1 MSADGK
7 QKDPAKVACPVSS
20 VGGATK
26 VSCMEHDVIIG
37 NPLGSPLS
45 TGRQSAPS
53 QPLVTPLPT
62 ARKLAAAQP
71 LVTPAPT
78 ARQSAPALA
87 GLKETSH
94 RFDVT
99 QQVIELASLAGKQL
113 SAFLLALIL
122 PLLLL
127 LLWSQCAAHE
137 WVSPL
142 VLPPPSVV
150 WESFCSLYRD
160 GTIKQNLLVSAWRI
174 AKGFAVGGTAGLL
187 IGIALGASASAR
199 SYFKPTFIAISQ
211 VNVLGWIPL
220 FILVFGIDE
229 GLKVAIIAWS
239 SALPVAITTMQG
251 IADIPNKWFELA
263 RVQELRRGQV
273 ATWIILPAT
282 IPALFTGLRAGL
294 GAAWISLIVVEL
306 VASSEGIGF
315 MVVWGRQ
322 LFQLDI
328 VMVAI
333 VIIGAIGLALDL
345 ILRGIERRLNR
356 WRPVTA

>member
-1 MSADGK
+1 MEQDIIFSSPLGSPTTRKPAPSNSVVTAPPTAGKSAPS
-7 QKDPAKVACPVSS
+7 Q
-20 VGGATK
+20 
-26 VSCMEHDVIIG
+26 
-37 NPLGSPLS
+37 PLGSPLS
-45 TGRQSAPS
+45 TRRKSAP
-53 QPLVTPLPT
+53 PK
-62 ARKLAAAQP
+62 ARLKERFYKFEVIQKARALATLAA
-71 LVTPAPT
+71 
-78 ARQSAPALA
+78 R
-87 GLKETSH
+87 
-94 RFDVT
+94 
-99 QQVIELASLAGKQL
+99 QL
-113 SAFLLALIL
+113 STFLLALIL

-160 GTIKQNLLVSAWRI
+160 GTIKQNLTVSAWRI

-187 IGIALGASASAR
+187 IGTTLGASASAR
-199 SYFKPTFIAISQ
+199 SYFRPTFIAISQ

-239 SALPVAITTMQG
+239 SALPVAVTTMLG

-263 RVQELRRGQV
+263 RVQELRRREV
-273 ATWIILPAT
+273 AIWIVLPAT
-282 IPALFTGLRAGL
+282 VPALFTGLRAGL

-345 ILRGIERRLNR
+345 ILRAIEQRLGR
-356 WRPVTA
+356 WRPATT

>member
-1 MSADGK
+1 VSANGK
-7 QKDPAKVACPVSS
+7 QKDPVSVAKLASS

-26 VSCMEHDVIIG
+26 VSSMEHDVIIG
-37 NPLGSPLS
+37 NALGSSLS
-45 TGRQSAPS
+45 TARKSAPS
-53 QPLVTPLPT
+53 QPLVAPLPT
-62 ARKLAAAQP
+62 ARKPAPSQQLG
-71 LVTPAPT
+71 TPASTTRKSEP
-78 ARQSAPALA
+78 APAIP
-87 GLKETSH
+87 KETAH
-94 RFDVT
+94 RFDVAQKAT
-99 QQVIELASLAGKQL
+99 ELATVAAKQL
-113 SAFLLALIL
+113 STFLLALIL

-160 GTIKQNLLVSAWRI
+160 GTIKQNLTVSAWRI

-187 IGIALGASASAR
+187 IGTALGASASAR
-199 SYFKPTFIAISQ
+199 SYIRPTFIAISQ

-263 RVQELRRGQV
+263 TVHELRRREV

-282 IPALFTGLRAGL
+282 VPALFTGLRAGL

-333 VIIGAIGLALDL
+333 VIIGGIGLALDL
-345 ILRGIERRLNR
+345 TLRAIERRLGQ
-356 WRPVTA
+356 WRPATI

>member
-1 MSADGK
+1 MTK
-7 QKDPAKVACPVSS
+7 QTLEFAAKF
-20 VGGATK
+20 
-26 VSCMEHDVIIG
+26 
-37 NPLGSPLS
+37 
-45 TGRQSAPS
+45 GR
-53 QPLVTPLPT
+53 
-62 ARKLAAAQP
+62 
-71 LVTPAPT
+71 
-78 ARQSAPALA
+78 
-87 GLKETSH
+87 
-94 RFDVT
+94 
-99 QQVIELASLAGKQL
+99 SLTTL
-113 SAFLLALIL
+113 LLALIV
-122 PLLLL
+122 PALLL
-127 LLWSQCAAHE
+127 LLWQQCAAHE
-137 WVSPL
+137 WVSLL
-142 VLPPPSVV
+142 VLPAPSVV

-160 GTIKQNLLVSAWRI
+160 GTIRQNLAVSAWRI
-174 AKGFAVGGTAGLL
+174 AKGFAVGASAGLL
-187 IGIALGASASAR
+187 IGIALGASANAR

-263 RVQELRRGQV
+263 RVQELRRSEV

-282 IPALFTGLRAGL
+282 VPALFTGLRAGL

-333 VIIGAIGLALDL
+333 VIIGAIGLALDV
-345 ILRGIERRLNR
+345 ILRAIERRLGQ
-356 WRPVTA
+356 WRPVTS